1 MQENKD
7 SSALFAGKLAQNY
20 DKWYETPF
28 GRYAAESEKKLFLKL
43 VDFKKGQSLLD
54 IGCGTGYFSFWFH
67 SLGLK
72 ITGIDVSSAML
83 NAAKSKIKD
92 ESIKFI
98 KADAS
103 SLPFPDN
110 SFDLVVLIT
119 TLEFL
124 SQPERALC
132 EAFRVSKGKIFL
144 GVLSKWSILA
154 FKRRLKGLFKESVY
168 QKANFYSMGGL
179 KRLIKNCIN
188 INRDN
193 IKLQHRKT
201 LKGAFIGLTITI
213 ETERRR

>member
-1 MQENKD
+1 MQESED

-20 DKWYETPF
+20 DQWYETPS

-43 VDFKKGQSLLD
+43 VDSKEGQSLLD

-72 ITGIDVSSAML
+72 ITGIDTSLEML
-83 NAAKSKIKD
+83 NVAKSKIKN
-92 ESIKFI
+92 ENIKFI
-98 KADAS
+98 KADAYN
-103 SLPFPDN
+103 LPFSDN
-110 SFDLVVLIT
+110 SFDLVVFIT

-132 EAFRVSKGKIFL
+132 EAFRVSKDKIFL

-168 QKANFYSMGGL
+168 QKANFYSLRGL
-179 KRLIKNCIN
+179 KRLIKNCTDIN
-188 INRDN
+188 KNV
-193 IKLQHRKT
+193 KLQYGKT
-201 LKGAFIGLTITI
+201 LKGAFIGLTISKQGI
-213 ETERRR
+213 K